1 MAKFEIKDVK
11 AEAVPGIKQIEVET
25 VNVATNMDRSE
36 FFLFVSKIFDSV
48 RDTENHYYSTYRKYC
63 DKSDNAT
70 DDKELKD
77 SKWQENFYHEKWA
90 EMSDLETLFKNWL
103 DAHED
108 WKGEEE

>member
-11 AEAVPGIKQIEVET
+11 AEAVPGIKTIEVET

-36 FFLFVSKIFDSV
+36 FYLFVSKIYDSV
-48 RDTENHYYSTYRKYC
+48 QATENQYYSTYRKYC
-63 DKSDNAT
+63 EKSDNAT

-77 SKWQENFYHEKWA
+77 SKWHENYYHEKWA
-90 EMSDLETLFKNWL
+90 EMSDLELLFKNWL

-108 WKGEEE
+108 WEGEEE